1 MAEKITLHPVT
12 PHIKRV
18 FDIVDKLRNGSIM
31 LFPSDTRFALGCD
44 YVNKKGVD
52 RIRNVR
58 RLDDDH
64 LFTLICDSL
73 NGISKFAKLSDDN
86 FKIIKRLIPGPITF
100 VLPATKEVP
109 KLLLHPKRKTV
120 GFRVPDHPI
129 CQQIISELGHPLLA
143 TSAKIPED
151 LAPGDGSE
159 PEFTDELFKAFD
171 KLVDIM
177 IDDEQELRTVE
188 STIVDM
194 TGDVPTIMRQGEGFD
209 KVQEVFDTNNINT
222 EVVQ

>member
-18 FDIVDKLRNGSIM
+18 FDIVDKLRSGSIM
-31 LFPSDTRFALGCD
+31 LFPSDTRYALGCD
-44 YVNKKGVD
+44 YMNKKGVD

-100 VLPATKEVP
+100 ILPATKEVP

-129 CQQIISELGHPLLA
+129 CQQIIGELGHPLLA
-143 TSAKIPED
+143 TSAKVPED

-159 PEFTDELFKAFD
+159 PEFTNELFQAFD

-177 IDDEQELRTVE
+177 IDDEQELHTVE
-188 STIVDM
+188 STIIDM
-194 TGDVPTIMRQGEGFD
+194 TGDAPVIVRQGEGFE
-209 KVQEVFDTNNINT
+209 KVQEVFESQNIST
-222 EVVQ
+222 EVV

>member
-1 MAEKITLHPVT
+1 
-12 PHIKRV
+12 
-18 FDIVDKLRNGSIM
+18 M

-44 YVNKKGVD
+44 YMNKKGVD

-100 VLPATKEVP
+100 ILPATKEVP

-129 CQQIISELGHPLLA
+129 CQQIIGELGHPLLA
-143 TSAKIPED
+143 TSAKVPED

-159 PEFTDELFKAFD
+159 PEFTDELFQAFD

-177 IDDEQELRTVE
+177 IDDEQELHTVE
-188 STIVDM
+188 STIIDM
-194 TGDVPTIMRQGEGFD
+194 TGDAPVIIRQGEGFE
-209 KVQEVFDTNNINT
+209 KVQEVFESQNIST
-222 EVVQ
+222 EVV

>member
-18 FDIVDKLRNGSIM
+18 FDIVDKLRGGSIM
-31 LFPSDTRFALGCD
+31 LFPSDTRYALGCD
-44 YVNKKGVD
+44 YMNKKGVD

-73 NGISKFAKLSDDN
+73 NGISQFAKLSDDN

-100 VLPATKEVP
+100 ILPATKEVP

-129 CQQIISELGHPLLA
+129 CQQIIGELGHPLLA
-143 TSAKIPED
+143 TSAKVPED
-151 LAPGDGSE
+151 LAPGDGAE
-159 PEFTDELFKAFD
+159 PEFTDELFQAFN

-188 STIVDM
+188 STIIDM
-194 TGDVPTIMRQGEGFD
+194 TGDAPVIVRQGEGFE
-209 KVQEVFDTNNINT
+209 KVQEVFESQNIST
-222 EVVQ
+222 EVV

>member
-18 FDIVDKLRNGSIM
+18 FDIVDKLRSGSIM

-44 YVNKKGVD
+44 YMNKKGVD

-100 VLPATKEVP
+100 ILPATKEVP

-129 CQQIISELGHPLLA
+129 CQQIIGELGHPLLA
-143 TSAKIPED
+143 TSAKVPED

-159 PEFTDELFKAFD
+159 PEFTDELFQAFD

-177 IDDEQELRTVE
+177 IDDEQELHTVE
-188 STIVDM
+188 STIIDM
-194 TGDVPTIMRQGEGFD
+194 TGDAPVIIRQGEGFE
-209 KVQEVFDTNNINT
+209 KVQEVFESQNIST
-222 EVVQ
+222 EVV